1 MSATPGPGI
10 PATGIP
16 ATGVHIDA
24 GAGRPALLEV
34 MEYSPPPLFKQGAP
48 ARVKVTV
55 FALLSI
61 ALLVVDARLHA
72 LSTVRQVAAT
82 VLYPF
87 QMVALAP
94 RDALANMGDY
104 FSSISTL
111 QKEVRELKSQQV
123 AMAQALQQAQLQ
135 TTENAQL
142 RRLMDAREHLPVRTL
157 MSEILYDARDPS
169 TRRVVLDRGSRNGVK
184 LGLPVIDNAGVV
196 GQVTRV
202 FPFTSEVTL
211 LTDKEQAI
219 PVQVLRNGLR
229 SVAYG
234 RGQSGLLD
242 LRFVAPNAD
251 MQVGDVLVTS
261 GLDGVYPAGLA
272 VAKVIQVE
280 NVAQGAFGRV
290 VCQPLAGI
298 DRHRQLL
305 IVMSDQP
312 LPPRPPEE
320 SAKVNGNTTSKKNL
334 PRMEPVPPLP
344 LPAQPLLPAVAPAA
358 NGQGGHAAAAARG
371 APAAAVPAGAQ
382 RIQPGA
388 AHAAPAARSPGAAAP
403 AGTPVAG
410 RTAAAPAA
418 RTPAAQTPAA
428 RTPAAQTPAAR
439 TPAAA
444 TPPSGTAVP
453 PRPAAAPARQPA
465 AGAPAAAAPAAGTP
479 AAGSPAAATPAATAA
494 AAAAGTVPAR
504 PKEGN

>member
-1 MSATPGPGI
+1 
-10 PATGIP
+10 
-16 ATGVHIDA
+16 
-24 GAGRPALLEV
+24 

-55 FALLSI
+55 FAFLSI

-72 LSTVRQVAAT
+72 LTAVRQVAAT

-87 QMVALAP
+87 QMAALMP
-94 RDALANMGDY
+94 RDALANMGTY
-104 FSSISTL
+104 FSSISAL
-111 QKEVRELKSQQV
+111 QKEVRDLKSQQV
-123 AMAQALQQAQLQ
+123 AMAQAMQQAQLQ
-135 TTENAQL
+135 MAENAQL
-142 RRLMDAREHLPVRTL
+142 RRLMDAREHLPVRSM

-169 TRRVVLDRGSRNGVK
+169 TRRVVLDRGTRNGVK

-251 MQVGDVLVTS
+251 IQVGDVLVTS

-305 IVMSDQP
+305 VVMSDQP
-312 LPPRPPEE
+312 LPPRPPEDA
-320 SAKVNGNTTSKKNL
+320 AKAPGNTASKKNL
-334 PRMEPVPPLP
+334 PRMEPVPPPP
-344 LPAQPLLPAVAPAA
+344 LPPQPLAPAVAPA
-358 NGQGGHAAAAARG
+358 NQTGT
-371 APAAAVPAGAQ
+371 APARANP
-382 RIQPGA
+382 
-388 AHAAPAARSPGAAAP
+388 
-403 AGTPVAG
+403 
-410 RTAAAPAA
+410 APAA
-418 RTPAAQTPAA
+418 RTPATTPAA
-428 RTPAAQTPAAR
+428 RA
-439 TPAAA
+439 
-444 TPPSGTAVP
+444 
-453 PRPAAAPARQPA
+453 PA
-465 AGAPAAAAPAAGTP
+465 AGAPAAGAPAAGAP
-479 AAGSPAAATPAATAA
+479 AARNPATATPIGAAARTPATAA
-494 AAAAGTVPAR
+494 PTQAAPPAAINPAAR
-504 PKEGN
+504 PKEGA

>member
-1 MSATPGPGI
+1 
-10 PATGIP
+10 
-16 ATGVHIDA
+16 
-24 GAGRPALLEV
+24 

-72 LSTVRQVAAT
+72 LTAVRQVAAT

-87 QMVALAP
+87 QMAALMP
-94 RDALANMGDY
+94 RDALANMGTY
-104 FSSISTL
+104 FSSISAL
-111 QKEVRELKSQQV
+111 QKEVRDLKSQQV
-123 AMAQALQQAQLQ
+123 AMAQAMQQAQLQ
-135 TTENAQL
+135 MAENVQL
-142 RRLMDAREHLPVRTL
+142 RRLMDAREHLPVRSQ

-169 TRRVVLDRGSRNGVK
+169 TRRVVLDRGTRNGVK

-251 MQVGDVLVTS
+251 IQVGDVLVTS

-298 DRHRQLL
+298 DRYRQLL

-312 LPPRPPEE
+312 LPPRPPAEP
-320 SAKVNGNTTSKKNL
+320 AKATANTAAKKNL
-334 PRMEPVPPLP
+334 PRMEPLPPLP
-344 LPAQPLLPAVAPAA
+344 LPPQPLAPAVAPAA
-358 NGQGGHAAAAARG
+358 GAANGAH
-371 APAAAVPAGAQ
+371 PAAP
-382 RIQPGA
+382 
-388 AHAAPAARSPGAAAP
+388 HLNAAAP
-403 AGTPVAG
+403 ASAPVRAPARATPGTAAGAQAPTAVAPAATAAARTQAAPAG
-410 RTAAAPAA
+410 RTPAATAPAGAPAA
-418 RTPAAQTPAA
+418 RTPAAAAPAPGTPAA
-428 RTPAAQTPAAR
+428 PAATN
-439 TPAAA
+439 
-444 TPPSGTAVP
+444 
-453 PRPAAAPARQPA
+453 
-465 AGAPAAAAPAAGTP
+465 AAAPAATN
-479 AAGSPAAATPAATAA
+479 AA
-494 AAAAGTVPAR
+494 AR
-504 PKEGN
+504 PKEGI

>member
-1 MSATPGPGI
+1 
-10 PATGIP
+10 
-16 ATGVHIDA
+16 
-24 GAGRPALLEV
+24 

-72 LSTVRQVAAT
+72 LTAVRQVAAT

-87 QMVALAP
+87 QMAALAP
-94 RDALANMGDY
+94 RDALANMGTY
-104 FSSISTL
+104 FSSISAL
-111 QKEVRELKSQQV
+111 QKEVRDLKSQQV
-123 AMAQALQQAQLQ
+123 AMAQVMQQAQLQ
-135 TTENAQL
+135 MAENAQL
-142 RRLMDAREHLPVRTL
+142 RRLMDAREHLPVRSQ

-169 TRRVVLDRGSRNGVK
+169 TRRVVLDRGTRSGVK

-251 MQVGDVLVTS
+251 IQVGDVLVTS
-261 GLDGVYPAGLA
+261 GLDGIYPAGLA

-280 NVAQGAFGRV
+280 NLAQGAFGRV

-312 LPPRPPEE
+312 LPPRPAAEAPKTN
-320 SAKVNGNTTSKKNL
+320 ANTTSRKNL

-344 LPAQPLLPAVAPAA
+344 LPPQPLAPAVAP
-358 NGQGGHAAAAARG
+358 
-371 APAAAVPAGAQ
+371 PAAAGARPAT
-382 RIQPGA
+382 
-388 AHAAPAARSPGAAAP
+388 APANQNP
-403 AGTPVAG
+403 
-410 RTAAAPAA
+410 
-418 RTPAAQTPAA
+418 
-428 RTPAAQTPAAR
+428 
-439 TPAAA
+439 
-444 TPPSGTAVP
+444 
-453 PRPAAAPARQPA
+453 AAPARANPA
-465 AGAPAAAAPAAGTP
+465 AAASATRGPAATAPAATRAPATAAPAAAAPAA
-479 AAGSPAAATPAATAA
+479 AAPTQAAPVPAAANTA
-494 AAAAGTVPAR
+494 AR
-504 PKEGN
+504 PKEGT